1 MPRRGGDLTGDRM
14 REPRYTSAMR
24 DSRTVFLLLLLA
36 LLPWCVGAADG
47 SDLYVAEGVVT
58 DEGSE
63 TRNRALTELLGE
75 VLVRVSGNAM
85 IAGQPAARE
94 LLDAAPSLVQQYR
107 YRTTDSDA
115 AVVRTL
121 WARFDQPVVER
132 MMRERNLPVWTQ
144 RPRALWWIAT
154 ERGGQRALLNLDNE
168 PQARSAL
175 LAQAQRRGMPLQ
187 LPLMDIEDQ
196 TQLTPA
202 DLWSDYQ
209 PAIRQASARYPHD
222 VIVVGRL
229 RAEPDGGWR
238 GVWSIVDVRGSQGF
252 DAPAKGLPAA
262 LAFALD
268 QTQNLL
274 AARYAPMPGTGAPGG
289 TLARFS
295 GVYDLAAY
303 GRLVGLLEQLEP
315 VAQLA
320 LRHVNGDSF
329 TFEFQLRGDQHDLAR
344 ALQNSGRLVPE
355 PAPLQPFNPTSG
367 GTGGTP
373 VAVEPEADLYYRL
386 AD

>member
-1 MPRRGGDLTGDRM
+1 
-14 REPRYTSAMR
+14 MR
-24 DSRTVFLLLLLA
+24 DSRTLFLVLLLA
-36 LLPWCVGAADG
+36 LLPFCAAAADG
-47 SDLYVAEGVVT
+47 PDLYVAEGDVA

-63 TRNRALTELLGE
+63 TRNVALAELLGA

-94 LLDAAPSLVQQYR
+94 LLAAAPSLVQQYR
-107 YRTTDSDA
+107 YRTTDRDG

-132 MMRERNLPVWTQ
+132 MMRERNLPVWTG
-144 RPRALWWIAT
+144 RPRVLWWIAT
-154 ERGGQRALLNLDNE
+154 ESGGQRGLLNLDNE
-168 PQARSAL
+168 TEARDAL
-175 LAQAQRRGMPLQ
+175 LAGAQRRGMPLQ
-187 LPLMDIEDQ
+187 LPLLDLEDQ

-229 RAEPDGGWR
+229 RAQTDGRWR
-238 GVWSIVDVRGSQGF
+238 GAWSILDARGAQGF
-252 DAPAKGLPAA
+252 DAPAQALPAA
-262 LAFALD
+262 LAFAVD

-274 AARYAPMPGTGAPGG
+274 AARYAPMPGAGGVGG

-303 GRLVGLLEQLEP
+303 GRLVAVLEQLEP

-329 TFEFQLRGDQHDLAR
+329 TFEFKLRGDGQDLAR
-344 ALQNSGRLVPE
+344 ALQGSGLLVPE
-355 PAPLQPFNPTSG
+355 PVPLQPLTPAPG
-367 GTGGTP
+367 GTGGGP